1 MSIKFKHSE
10 IKGAIVL
17 SIIIFIFAIIK
28 HAYFNLVDNNTDIK
42 IDDITLQE
50 RYQNFIQEHK
60 MDLNILDEEQC
71 TKLGIYK
78 NISISLLKYRD
89 LLGGFVFFE
98 QLSEVKNI
106 NEQTIKVLKEFTY
119 IDVGYHPRQLDINND
134 DFKTLLRH
142 PYLNFEDVKNICNYR
157 KFEKIK
163 NIETLEKEKIL
174 KMETIKKIE
183 PYLKFC

>member
-17 SIIIFIFAIIK
+17 SIIIFIFTIIK
-28 HAYFNLVDNNTDIK
+28 LVDNNTDIK

-50 RYQNFIQEHK
+50 KYQNFIQEHK
-60 MDLNILDEEQC
+60 MDLNILDEKQC

-78 NISISLLKYRD
+78 NIAISLLKYRD
-89 LLGGFVFFE
+89 LLGGFVSFE
-98 QLSEVKNI
+98 QLSEVKSI
-106 NEQTIKVLKEFTY
+106 NEPTIKVLKEFTY
-119 IDVGYHPRQLDINND
+119 IDVDYHPRQLDINND